1 MACAEIARTSRL
13 RATYRSAC
21 FAMVFTTGFYCDSR
35 AHNQGGRGG
44 GLLIMLNVR
53 RVRNVAV
60 SDSYSAASLVCAMID
75 GKVYAS
81 SRCVNGMKEEK
92 REAKRP

>member
-1 MACAEIARTSRL
+1 
-13 RATYRSAC
+13 
-21 FAMVFTTGFYCDSR
+21 
-35 AHNQGGRGG
+35 
-44 GLLIMLNVR
+44 MLNVR